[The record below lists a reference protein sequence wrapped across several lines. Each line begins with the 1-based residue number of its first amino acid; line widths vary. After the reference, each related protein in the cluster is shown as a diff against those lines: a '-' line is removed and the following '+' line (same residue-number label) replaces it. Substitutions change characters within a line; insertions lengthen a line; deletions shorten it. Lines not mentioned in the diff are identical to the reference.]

1 MPTGRIHLKK
11 LVHSVSMNP
20 QFSPQTSC
28 WGENYTWC
36 RWTIANQCEGILL
49 RLNLSLANCRR
60 QRYDGVENMADIRTV
75 LATLISEYEQRAI
88 FTHCY
93 GHTLNL
99 AAADAMQQ
107 SKVLCCALDIVGEM
121 SWPCDTL
128 FESIKSDT
136 TPGVPGFQ
144 TLCPTRWTTKAASLQ
159 VLLIIILLFG
169 ALGWS

>member
-1 MPTGRIHLKK
+1 M
-11 LVHSVSMNP
+11 
-20 QFSPQTSC
+20 
-28 WGENYTWC
+28 
-36 RWTIANQCEGILL
+36 

-121 SWPCDTL
+121 S
-128 FESIKSDT
+128 
-136 TPGVPGFQ
+136 
-144 TLCPTRWTTKAASLQ
+144 
-159 VLLIIILLFG
+159 
-169 ALGWS
+169 